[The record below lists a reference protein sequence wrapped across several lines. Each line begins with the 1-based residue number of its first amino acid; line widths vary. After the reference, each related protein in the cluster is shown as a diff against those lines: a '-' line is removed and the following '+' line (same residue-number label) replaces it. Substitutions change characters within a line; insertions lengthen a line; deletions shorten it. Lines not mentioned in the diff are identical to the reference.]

1 MQNANDEKNVK
12 SQIEGMKRLIELS
25 EKSTAFSAGRSYM
38 NAERTLSVW
47 IRTALA
53 AMIFGIAINRLD
65 ILFFKMNLHVEKLAN
80 IETFTKMIGFG
91 LVFFSLFIAI
101 SSGIRFIAYV
111 KNYKKDYPL
120 PSHYNPWL
128 PTSYAFLTVLFSI
141 FLLILMF
148 SVDKII

>member
-1 MQNANDEKNVK
+1 MQNTNDEKNVK

-25 EKSTAFSAGRSYM
+25 EKSTTFSAGRSYM

-65 ILFFKMNLHVEKLAN
+65 ILFFKMGLQIKHLAT
-80 IETFTKMIGFG
+80 IEIYTKTIGFG

-120 PSHYNPWL
+120 PRHYNPWL
-128 PTSYAFLTVLFSI
+128 PTSYAFLTVLFGV
-141 FLLILMF
+141 FLLFLMF
-148 SVDKII
+148 SVDKIL